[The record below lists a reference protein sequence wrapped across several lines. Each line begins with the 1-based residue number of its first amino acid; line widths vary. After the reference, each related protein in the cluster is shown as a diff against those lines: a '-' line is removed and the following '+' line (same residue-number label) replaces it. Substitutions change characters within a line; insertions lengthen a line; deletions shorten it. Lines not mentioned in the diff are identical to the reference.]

1 MGPQASSGL
10 LSMARVGAKNGRA
23 EELAI
28 IGEEAKA
35 SHPHPGPCLSFYW
48 AAEQREVGVCIGHYV
63 AKHIVGVRK
72 KGF

>member
-10 LSMARVGAKNGRA
+10 LSMARVGATNGRA

-48 AAEQREVGVCIGHYV
+48 AAEQREVGVCIKTPM
-63 AKHIVGVRK
+63 AKYIVGVRR